1 MVADSR
7 ATASV
12 KQPNRAHVSI
22 RNGDTDV
29 TRPSAPRTPATRATA
44 KSNTDSG
51 AACSPTPDVGKDRY
65 TYQMKSTF
73 KDPILGAPGWRA
85 LLSFWVLILSFGI
98 TTVLLL
104 QALGP
109 PSRHSERTVISSRPA
124 ETASGHQIGNP
135 ALPSPPPDRNPLR
148 AIKDPATGAHPAV
161 ESLAQSSGP
170 LSRAPSGDLEQA
182 MDTKLQLYERAQQAA
197 AAGKFDEADKALAL
211 ADKLALHLLTPTVP
225 PAGAAGQSSTGKV
238 VAGSSGTASQRNADT
253 GLLHTPLPSGRGSEL
268 AASRVP
274 AAAPVP
280 PADPQKGGQP
290 PAGAAGQ
297 SSTGKVVAGSSG
309 TASQR
314 NADTGLLHTPLP
326 SGRDSELAMSRVPAA
341 APVPPADPQKGGQPP
356 AGVAGQSS
364 TGKVVAG
371 SSGTA
376 SQRNADTGL
385 LHTPLPSGRD
395 SELAA
400 SRVPAAAPV
409 PPADPQNGAQRIA
422 DPILIIHFF
431 KGSALAPTEVHQLTA
446 ILGSRFSQIKL
457 AGEDRIRPN
466 AIIQYYSL
474 RDHPITRDIGRELGR
489 MGYQWRIEQVTTQGD
504 ESPSDI
510 VDVWIP
516 PR

>member
-12 KQPNRAHVSI
+12 KQPNRAHVFI
-22 RNGDTDV
+22 GNGDTDV
-29 TRPSAPRTPATRATA
+29 ARPAAPRTPATPTSA
-44 KSNTDSG
+44 KLTTDSG
-51 AACSPTPDVGKDRY
+51 AACSPTPDVGKDQY
-65 TYQMKSTF
+65 SHQMKSAF
-73 KDPILGAPGWRA
+73 VGLILGPPGWRA
-85 LLSFWVLILSFGI
+85 LLSFWVLMLSFGI
-98 TTVLLL
+98 TTVSLL

-109 PSRHSERTVISSRPA
+109 PSRHTERTVISSRPA
-124 ETASGHQIGNP
+124 EPASGRQIGNP
-135 ALPSPPPDRNPLR
+135 APPSPPPDRDTLR
-148 AIKDPATGAHPAV
+148 AIKDPTTGAHPAM
-161 ESLAQSSGP
+161 ESLAQSSAP
-170 LSRAPSGDLEQA
+170 LSRAPPGDLEQA
-182 MDTKLQLYERAQQAA
+182 MDTKLQLYERAQEAA
-197 AAGKFDEADKALAL
+197 AAGKFEEADKALAL
-211 ADKLALHLLTPTVP
+211 ADKLALHLPTPTVP
-225 PAGAAGQSSTGKV
+225 PTGAAAGPPTGE
-238 VAGSSGTASQRNADT
+238 GMTHSSGIASQPKADT
-253 GLLHTPLPSGRGSEL
+253 GLLHTPLPSGRDSEL

-326 SGRDSELAMSRVPAA
+326 SGRDSELAVSRVPAA
-341 APVPPADPQKGGQPP
+341 APV
-356 AGVAGQSS
+356 
-364 TGKVVAG
+364 
-371 SSGTA
+371 
-376 SQRNADTGL
+376 L
-385 LHTPLPSGRD
+385 
-395 SELAA
+395 
-400 SRVPAAAPV
+400 
-409 PPADPQNGAQRIA
+409 PADPQNGAQRIA

-446 ILGSRFSQIKL
+446 TLGSRFSQIKL

-474 RDHPITRDIGRELGR
+474 RDHPTTRDIGRELGR

>member
-253 GLLHTPLPSGRGSEL
+253 GLLHTPLPSGR
-268 AASRVP
+268 
-274 AAAPVP
+274 
-280 PADPQKGGQP
+280 
-290 PAGAAGQ
+290 
-297 SSTGKVVAGSSG
+297 
-309 TASQR
+309 
-314 NADTGLLHTPLP
+314 
-326 SGRDSELAMSRVPAA
+326 DSELAMSRVPAA